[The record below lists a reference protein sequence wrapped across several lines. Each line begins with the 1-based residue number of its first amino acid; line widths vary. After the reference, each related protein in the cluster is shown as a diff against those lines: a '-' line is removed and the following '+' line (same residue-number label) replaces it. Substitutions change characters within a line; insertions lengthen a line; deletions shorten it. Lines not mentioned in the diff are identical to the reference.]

1 MKAKTT
7 IQISFSNEEAAS
19 RTFEAADGMIRIAY
33 SPEPYNGTVLTEDGD
48 IRNMRLGER
57 FLYFGRKVRKYD
69 PLADH
74 PDCALSSM
82 TLKGRIL
89 TLEDCSDLQG
99 AMNIGLACESE
110 FFLQLLFTAALLAPE
125 ADFEGFCHYEDPVSG
140 RREKTQALCKDGYI
154 ALEQTRSNPPEG
166 SPSPFI
172 PEKAAWIL
180 KDKRF
185 IRTDVR

>member
-1 MKAKTT
+1 MHVPFKSEFLFPTALHPSCPHALLAFKARC
-7 IQISFSNEEAAS
+7 S
-19 RTFEAADGMIRIAY
+19 G
-33 SPEPYNGTVLTEDGD
+33 G
-48 IRNMRLGER
+48 
-57 FLYFGRKVRKYD
+57 
-69 PLADH
+69 
-74 PDCALSSM
+74 LSAQCQAPA
-82 TLKGRIL
+82 LKGRIL